1 MSRFKVVRGVI
12 AYRGKK
18 YSAGDLLPERFT
30 DKERQHCA
38 FPHRVVEVPDDE
50 IPVTPEAIV
59 TPEVDA
65 PEVNAPEVAKSI
77 TGTVVQAAPRAE
89 VQVAAKATIPPQNPS
104 MGTSKADEHPASQRQ
119 LTGTK
124 MPVIK

>member
-50 IPVTPEAIV
+50 IPVTPKAIA
-59 TPEVDA
+59 T
-65 PEVNAPEVAKSI
+65 PEVAKPI

-104 MGTSKADEHPASQRQ
+104 MGTSKADEHPASQKQ
-119 LTGTK
+119 HTGTK
-124 MPVIK
+124 VPVIK

>member
-18 YSAGDLLPERFT
+18 YSEGTFLPENFT
-30 DKERQHCA
+30 EKDRHHCA
-38 FPHRVVEVPDDE
+38 FPHRIVEVPDDE

-59 TPEVDA
+59 TPEVKE
-65 PEVNAPEVAKSI
+65 PI

-89 VQVAAKATIPPQNPS
+89 VQVAAKTTIPPQNPS
-104 MGTSKADEHPASQRQ
+104 KGASKADEHPAS
-119 LTGTK
+119 LKHISGTK
-124 MPVIK
+124 THTIK